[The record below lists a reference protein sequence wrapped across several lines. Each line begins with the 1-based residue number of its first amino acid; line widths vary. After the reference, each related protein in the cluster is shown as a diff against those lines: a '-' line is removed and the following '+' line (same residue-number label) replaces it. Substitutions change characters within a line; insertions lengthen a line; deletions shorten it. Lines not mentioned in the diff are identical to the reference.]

1 MMDNVNRRSFLKRS
15 AALGLAAG
23 AGLPGAADANAKA
36 KARNH
41 AKPARHASKPRDQ
54 TRPNILFIVVDQLR
68 HHRWFPDQTQIDTW
82 LPNIARIRKQA
93 TSFENHYTASNMCT
107 AARGTLLTGLYSH
120 QTGAMLTLAETSS
133 TLSPLFPTWG
143 TMLREQGYRT
153 AWYGKWHLAAEAD
166 AANGT
171 LEPYGFDGGTFPSPN
186 GNPQQGLS
194 MDPVIAGQF
203 TGWLDDLRG
212 NQPWATAVSFVNP
225 HDINWWPNDTNPDQK
240 TADEAVNWNLGAGP
254 PNVETLS
261 QLQAR
266 KPHLQA
272 AYYQTLDFVCG
283 PQELYNTGGTSSWD
297 KMLNLYVWYQQHVD
311 AQIGRVLDALYS
323 RPKIAANTIV
333 IFTSDHG
340 EYGGSHG
347 LRAKGG
353 GVYEEGIHV
362 PLYIV
367 DPHRKLSNGTAQM
380 RQQFTSSVDIA
391 PLLLTL
397 AHGSSGWRADPRY
410 EHIAGRHDLAAIAQ
424 HPRTPGRPYI
434 AHATDETAMEQASYQ
449 YSAFSK
455 AAAHHITSVR
465 TRQGKYAVYSNWAD
479 GTTTVQSADQE
490 FELYDY
496 NTWDGVL
503 ELDNIAGQSS
513 QLQGQLSD
521 LLENEVIPNELNQK
535 LPAYLQQAHEQGYDD
550 FYSLMSNPANT
561 A

>member
-1 MMDNVNRRSFLKRS
+1 MNNVNRRSFLKRS
-15 AALGLAAG
+15 AAVGLAAG
-23 AGLPGAADANAKA
+23 AALPADAQ
-36 KARNH
+36 ARRS
-41 AKPARHASKPRDQ
+41 AVKVKPKNRAPRPRDE

-68 HHRWFPDQTQIDTW
+68 HHRWFPDQAQIDAW

-120 QTGAMLTLAETSS
+120 QTGVMLTLSETSS

-143 TMLREQGYRT
+143 TMLRQQGYRT
-153 AWYGKWHLAAEAD
+153 AWYGKWHLAAETD
-166 AANGT
+166 SANGT

-203 TGWLDDLRG
+203 IGWLDDAG
-212 NQPWATAVSFVNP
+212 ADGPWATAVSLVNP
-225 HDINWWPNDTNPDQK
+225 HDINWWPNDTNVDQK
-240 TADEAVNWNLGAGP
+240 TADQEVNWNFGAGP
-254 PNVETLS
+254 PNVETLAE
-261 QLQAR
+261 LEAR
-266 KPHLQA
+266 KPRLQS
-272 AYYQTLDFVCG
+272 AYYETLDFVCG

-311 AQIGRVLDALYS
+311 AQIGRVLDALYA

-353 GVYEEGIHV
+353 AVYEEGIHV

-367 DPHRKLSNGTAQM
+367 DPYRRLSNGRYQA
-380 RQQFTSSVDIA
+380 REQFTSSVDIT

-397 AHGSSGWRADPRY
+397 AHGSSGWRADSRY
-410 EHIAGRHDLAAIAQ
+410 AHIAPRHDLAAIAE
-424 HPRTPGRPYI
+424 HPRTAGRPYI

-449 YSAFSK
+449 YTAFSQ
-455 AAAHHITSVR
+455 AAAHHINSVR
-465 TRQGKYAVYSNWAD
+465 TRQGKYAIYSNWASD
-479 GTTTVQSADQE
+479 TDNVETTNQE

-496 NTWDGVL
+496 STWDGVM
-503 ELDNIAGQSS
+503 EVDNLAGQGS
-513 QLQGQLSD
+513 QLESQLSD
-521 LLENEVIPNELNQK
+521 LLNHEVIPNELNQP
-535 LPAYLQQAHEQGYDD
+535 LPAYLREAQEEGYAD
-550 FYSLMSNPANT
+550 FYKLMGNPENT